1 MLSNFLE
8 DYIKYEIKGKELK
21 FRSLTVDN
29 LFKLLNEEREFLLWL
44 FEGIKT
50 ENGKILEVNY
60 DFTDYVVNR
69 YPSVMK
75 VIIALSYVE
84 EEGENISFK
93 EKVRAIENLSFV
105 IQLEIF
111 NEITKKT
118 FSGVFEDVK
127 KTQQVMQEI
136 KQTFGM

>member
-8 DYIKYEIKGKELK
+8 DYIKYNIKGKELK
-21 FRSLTVDN
+21 FRALTVDN

-50 ENGKILEVNY
+50 ENGKILKDNY
-60 DFTDYVVNR
+60 DFTDYVVSR

-75 VIIALSYVE
+75 VIIGLSYVE
-84 EEGENISFK
+84 EEGEKISFK
-93 EKVRAIENLSFV
+93 EKIRAIENLSYV

-118 FSGVFEDVK
+118 FTGVFEDVK
-127 KTQQVMQEI
+127 KTQTVMQEI
-136 KQTFGM
+136 KKTFGI

>member
-1 MLSNFLE
+1 MLSNLLE

-21 FRSLTVDN
+21 FKALTVDN

-50 ENGKILEVNY
+50 ENGKILEDTY
-60 DFTDYVVNR
+60 DFTDYVVSR
-69 YPSVMK
+69 YPNVMK

-84 EEGENISFK
+84 EEGEKITFK
-93 EKVRAIENLSFV
+93 EKIRAIDNLSFV

-118 FSGVFEDVK
+118 FAGVFSDMGK
-127 KTQQVMQEI
+127 SQKVMQEI
-136 KQTFGM
+136 KATFGM

>member
-8 DYIKYEIKGKELK
+8 DYIKYEIQGKELK
-21 FRSLTVDN
+21 FRALTVDN

-44 FEGIKT
+44 FEGMKT
-50 ENGKILEVNY
+50 ENGKLLEDGY
-60 DFTDYVVNR
+60 EFTDYIVNR

-84 EEGENISFK
+84 EEGESISFK

-105 IQLEIF
+105 VQLEIL

-118 FSGVFEDVK
+118 FKGVFSDVK
-127 KTQQVMQEI
+127 KSKQMIQEI
-136 KQTFGM
+136 KQNFGI